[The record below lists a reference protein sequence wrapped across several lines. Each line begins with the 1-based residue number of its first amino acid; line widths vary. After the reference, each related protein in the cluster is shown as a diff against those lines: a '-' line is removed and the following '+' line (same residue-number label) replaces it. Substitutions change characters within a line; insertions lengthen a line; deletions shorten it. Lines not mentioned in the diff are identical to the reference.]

1 MKRHLDDELKRFK
14 DKLFRMGLQVEEA
27 MAKASQAL
35 FDRDSKK
42 AEEVLKGDQEINLC
56 EIEIDEMGHELIALH
71 QPTAV
76 DLRFITM
83 VLKINSDLER
93 MGDQAVNIAEKA
105 IQVNREPPMK
115 PYVDLPKIA
124 ETARS
129 MVREA
134 LDAFMQRDPVKAKE
148 ILEKDDVIDSLNDRV
163 YEDVQKLMVEKP
175 EMIGQGVALIMVS
188 HNLERIADLATNI
201 AEDVIYLTR
210 GIDVRHHIRERREE
224 TPSSPRS

>member
-1 MKRHLDDELKRFK
+1 MKRHLDDELKRLK
-14 DKLFRMGLQVEEA
+14 DKLFRMGLKVEEA
-27 MAKASQAL
+27 IAKASQAL
-35 FDRDSKK
+35 FERNSKK
-42 AEEVLKGDQEINLC
+42 AEEVLRGDQEINLC
-56 EIEIDEMGHELIALH
+56 EIEIDELGHELIALH

-83 VLKINSDLER
+83 VLKINNDLER

-105 IQVNREPPMK
+105 IQINQEPPVK
-115 PYVDLPKIA
+115 PYLDLPKIA
-124 ETARS
+124 DTARN

-134 LDAFMQRDPVKAKE
+134 LDAFMQRDSAKAKE

-163 YEDVQKLMVEKP
+163 YEDVQKLMSGKP
-175 EMIGQGVALIMVS
+175 EMINQGVALIMVS
-188 HNLERIADLATNI
+188 HNLERVADLATNI

-224 TPSSPRS
+224 SSSS

>member
-1 MKRHLDDELKRFK
+1 MKRHFDDELKQLK
-14 DKLFRMGLQVEEA
+14 DKLFRMGLLVETA
-27 MAKASQAL
+27 VAKASQAL
-35 FDRDSKK
+35 FERDSKK
-42 AEEVLKGDQEINLC
+42 AEEVLKGDQEINLS
-56 EIEIDEMGHELIALH
+56 EIEIDELGHELIALY

-83 VLKINSDLER
+83 VLKINNDLER

-105 IQVNREPPMK
+105 LEINLELPVK
-115 PYVDLPKIA
+115 PYVDLPQIA
-124 ETARS
+124 ETARG

-134 LDAFMQRDPVKAKE
+134 LDAFTERDAAKAKA
-148 ILEKDDVIDSLNDRV
+148 ILEKDDFIDGINDRV
-163 YEDVQKLMVEKP
+163 YRDLQSLMREKP
-175 EMIGQGVALIMVS
+175 ESVHQGVALIMVS

-224 TPSSPRS
+224 ASA